1 MKRSAKPRIRPV
13 PRPIF
18 SISREQF
25 THLLEGMPEKYR
37 GLVRNAVEAKAPLSS
52 NGLSDRERVSVLY
65 AFKRARES
73 ASLSQLIFHDLT
85 RINITDPASTK
96 RDLQ

>member
-13 PRPIF
+13 PRPVF
-18 SISREQF
+18 SISREQL
-25 THLLEGMPEKYR
+25 TNLLEGMPEKYR

-52 NGLSDRERVSVLY
+52 SGLSERERIRVIC

-73 ASLSQLIFHDLT
+73 ASLPQLIFHDLT
-85 RINITDPASTK
+85 CISIT
-96 RDLQ
+96 